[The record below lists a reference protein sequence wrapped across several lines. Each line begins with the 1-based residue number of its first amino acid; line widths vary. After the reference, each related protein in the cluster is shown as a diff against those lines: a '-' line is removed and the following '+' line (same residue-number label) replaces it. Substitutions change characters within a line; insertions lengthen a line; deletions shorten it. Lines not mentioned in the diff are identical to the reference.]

1 MQSVN
6 IILSNSKR
14 YNHHILILK
23 FSIMIMTTELAAG
36 GINHYGSTQKEEE
49 LLVVGIPGAMMDR
62 NHHHTSSHK
71 HPSRPSSWKTKK
83 FMVLGIIGGMAAAVV
98 VATVFW
104 SVLGD
109 SSSGPAAR
117 TGQSIL
123 GRRKRPPK
131 NYHKVMVI
139 NQTPY
144 DVQPRSRLNPS
155 RQYTHVGY
163 LDSFYCFQSSHYL
176 DDPGFLAGQTWTAP
190 SRGSCLVNKIV
201 AVLSLPDGRGV
212 LQCTNYVAEYPADT
226 VFSKYDPVT
235 ADSVF
240 YIQMGGGDGCCV
252 QKHTRMRGLQ
262 RPECGSKQT
271 EQRNPDYDYNTTYER
286 VSYDS
291 IGSW

>member
-1 MQSVN
+1 
-6 IILSNSKR
+6 
-14 YNHHILILK
+14 
-23 FSIMIMTTELAAG
+23 MIMTTELAAG

-62 NHHHTSSHK
+62 NPHHTSSHK
-71 HPSRPSSWKTKK
+71 HPSRPLWKTKK
-83 FMVLGIIGGMAAAVV
+83 FVVLGIIGGMAAAVV

-226 VFSKYDPVT
+226 VFYKYDPVT